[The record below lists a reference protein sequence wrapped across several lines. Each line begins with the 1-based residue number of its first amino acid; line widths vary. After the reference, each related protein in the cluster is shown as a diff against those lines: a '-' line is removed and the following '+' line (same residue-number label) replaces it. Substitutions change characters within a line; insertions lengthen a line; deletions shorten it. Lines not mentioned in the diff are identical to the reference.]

1 MPDSKDA
8 FDPYKKSSYQKPIN
22 WVNKDAIKKEAAK
35 VKGNLYNK
43 DALTKGNNKALS
55 VLGKTSRA
63 KGKRAIARMAKQI
76 ESPNLTLNEKATLK
90 AMTLEIAKTMG
101 QTYIPREQRIM
112 TKQFE
117 VGLRHANARL
127 QSLVESSKLGIG
139 KKGAANLA
147 FQYQINLASK
157 ASTNSLDDLAN
168 PSALTREE
176 VKIFYKSTQ
185 AIWQSTDGTPT
196 DTAKINRKI
205 MKYFKTGSLQ
215 EAWNRVMENPRNKY
229 ALDVAE
235 GRINPNADLTEE
247 QKAYYDMANAQDTDQ
262 QKQQSPD
269 FLIYSFQFNP
279 DLKWNKQ

>member
-1 MPDSKDA
+1 MPDSNDQ

-35 VKGNLYNK
+35 YKNNLYNK
-43 DALTKGNNKALS
+43 DALTKGNKALS

-76 ESPNLTLNEKATLK
+76 ESPDLTLNEKATLK

-117 VGLRHANARL
+117 IGLKHANARL
-127 QSLVESSKLGIG
+127 QSLVEASKLGIG
-139 KKGAANLA
+139 KRGAANLA

-157 ASTNSLDDLAN
+157 VSSDTMDDLAN
-168 PSALTREE
+168 PSALSREE

-205 MKYFKTGSLQ
+205 MKYFKTGSLE
-215 EAWNRVMENPRNKY
+215 EAWNRVLENPRNKY
-229 ALDVAE
+229 ALDVATGE
-235 GRINPNADLTEE
+235 INPNAELTEE
-247 QKAYYDMANAQDTDQ
+247 QKQYYDMDNAQDTDQ
-262 QKQQSPD
+262 QKEKSPD

>member
-1 MPDSKDA
+1 MPDSNDQ

-35 VKGNLYNK
+35 YKGNLYNK
-43 DALTKGNNKALS
+43 DALTKGNKALS

-76 ESPNLTLNEKATLK
+76 ESPDLTLNEKATLK
-90 AMTLEIAKTMG
+90 AMSLEIAKTMG

-117 VGLRHANARL
+117 IGLKHANARL
-127 QSLVESSKLGIG
+127 QSLVEASKLGIG
-139 KKGAANLA
+139 KRGAANLA

-157 ASTNSLDDLAN
+157 VSNDTMEDLAN
-168 PSALTREE
+168 PSALSREE

-205 MKYFKTGSLQ
+205 MRYFKTNSLE
-215 EAWNRVMENPRNKY
+215 EAWNRVQANPRNKF
-229 ALDVAE
+229 ALDVATGE
-235 GRINPNADLTEE
+235 IDPNKPLTEE
-247 QKAYYDMANAQDTDQ
+247 QKQYYDMANAQDTDQ
-262 QKQQSPD
+262 QKEKSPD